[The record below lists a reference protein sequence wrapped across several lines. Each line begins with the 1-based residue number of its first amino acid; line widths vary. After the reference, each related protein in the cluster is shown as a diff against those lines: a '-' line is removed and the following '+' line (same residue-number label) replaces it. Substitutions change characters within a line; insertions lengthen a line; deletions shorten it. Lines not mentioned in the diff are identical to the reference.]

1 MKRILLILVALVA
14 LTDVFG
20 QTRMIS
26 GSVKAE
32 SSEPLVGVA
41 VTIKGSTAGT
51 VSDIDGCWSIRATR
65 GDVLC
70 FSCLGMVDKTV
81 VVKSDHIDVVMSQDT
96 YFVDDVVVIG
106 YGTSKKSDL
115 TGSVASIKTSELK
128 NTKVG
133 MASNALQGLAAGVQV
148 TAGNLKPGA
157 DAGIVI
163 RGAGSVNAGTS
174 PLYVV
179 DGVPVSGLQ
188 DISTSDIQSIEVLK
202 DASSAA
208 IYGSRGSNGVVLI
221 TTRRGDKDQGRIT
234 FNVVAGAQK
243 MLNKQDM
250 MNAQQYYD
258 LVSKSGQSYTWT
270 TEELLLLSRG
280 ESTDWQDAVTQ
291 VGSFQNYNLS
301 VSGGSDK
308 LTHFLGVDWY
318 DQRGIIKNSSFDKIT
333 VRYNADAVLKPWLRS
348 GVRFNIVYSKLRNIN
363 EEADSGY
370 GTMFSAISSQPTA
383 PIYASDGEYFD
394 GFLNTKANPAAIV
407 NLLDKSTKKLMAIGS
422 AYIEAEPVKNLFI
435 KTDNAVNYTTFR
447 VNEYEDGRMGQHY
460 PEDGAASVTGNL
472 STYMQTENTVTYRLE
487 VPRHKF
493 SVMGGFS
500 ASRNTYETATATSK
514 SLNAI
519 TKYNNLGGAKDHGP
533 NSSYAS
539 ASTLVSFYGRLTYN
553 FDERYLFTATARGD
567 GSSRFAEGHRWGFFP
582 SAAFAWRISEES
594 FLKNVRNVN
603 NLKLRLS
610 VGRLGNQNIGDYQ
623 YAALV
628 GQGGYFVD
636 YVFGGEKA
644 TGAVYETIS
653 NPNLT
658 WEKANSFDAGLD
670 FGFFNGRLSGTVEA
684 YYKRTSDLLWT
695 VPLPYESGYI
705 SSLTNVGRL
714 DNKGLEFTLN
724 TVNIN
729 AESFQWTSSFNFTLN
744 RNNVVEL
751 YDGKQDVGKYI
762 FVNHSLNEYYLLK
775 SQGIWQMDEADKAAQ
790 YGCQPGDRKIYDKDN
805 NGVINGE
812 DRVFCGQST
821 PTWYGGF
828 SNTFS
833 FFGIDLTVFMNF
845 AGGHKINNSL
855 LRYQN
860 SYNIWGNMSQDY
872 YNNYWTVD
880 RPSNKYP
887 APRIGSPY
895 SNGDGTDANLQKGN
909 YLRIKNLELG
919 YTFPSRLTRKFGSNS
934 LRIYASVQNL
944 CTFTAFSGYD
954 VEAWDT
960 TNTYPGARAFI
971 GGLTLSF

>member
-493 SVMGGFS
+493 SVIGGFS

>member
-163 RGAGSVNAGTS
+163 RGAGSVNADTS